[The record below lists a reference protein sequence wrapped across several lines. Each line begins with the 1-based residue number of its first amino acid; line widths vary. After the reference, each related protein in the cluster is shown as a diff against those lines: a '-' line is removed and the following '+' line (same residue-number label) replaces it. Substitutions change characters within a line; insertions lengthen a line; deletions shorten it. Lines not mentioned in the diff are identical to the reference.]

1 MLKTMR
7 SQPFLRVA
15 SASALLSTSRGFS
28 NFAPLTRGVDGL
40 SVSGIISQR
49 NSNSWT
55 IISTNTLAPKVA
67 LFSTKNIPGTDD
79 DTGTAA
85 AAAAANNDEII
96 NKKENEDDGVSVS
109 SSEKQEF
116 ASSYHAPVMYKEC
129 IDAMMKRSH
138 TEGSSKKNKYKN
150 KSKVGKKEK
159 RKGKVSIEEDKKE
172 KDSARAS
179 GSGSGRPK
187 IYVDGTLGGGG
198 HSQCLL
204 QNISPGDIL
213 LGCDVDPSALAT
225 ASTRLR
231 EYIVND
237 NDDGSSSSSRGR
249 GDKPIFIPV
258 QSNFRD
264 LFDNVKDLTHPLSG
278 EKLFYSNNQANEG
291 EQGDFIGVDGILL
304 DLGVSSHQIDNA
316 ERGFAF
322 MKDGPL
328 DMRMWGGQW
337 DNQVNESQVDSD
349 DDDTNSDG
357 FKFVQNKKN
366 DGGGMTAADICN
378 AFTDDEISRILK
390 VYSDEPRAWKIAQA
404 IVRSRP
410 LKTTGDLKEAVAMV
424 TPEFAK
430 KGRRMGRTAT
440 LARVFQALRIV
451 VNDEDAVLRD
461 AFEEMAPSLVKKGGR
476 LVVLAYH
483 SMEDRAAKRV
493 MRDGTVD
500 GSKRYGSS
508 IQKDMFGNEIVSDD
522 GSSRPWKTLGKK
534 MKATQEEVEVNSRA
548 RSATLR
554 VAERL

>member
-1 MLKTMR
+1 MR

-28 NFAPLTRGVDGL
+28 NFAPLTLTRGVDGL

-55 IISTNTLAPKVA
+55 IISTNTLAPKLA

-79 DTGTAA
+79 DTGI

-179 GSGSGRPK
+179 GSGSGSGRPK

-237 NDDGSSSSSRGR
+237 NDNDDGSSSSSSRGR

-316 ERGFAF
+316 ERG
-322 MKDGPL
+322 
-328 DMRMWGGQW
+328 
-337 DNQVNESQVDSD
+337 
-349 DDDTNSDG
+349 
-357 FKFVQNKKN
+357 
-366 DGGGMTAADICN
+366 
-378 AFTDDEISRILK
+378 
-390 VYSDEPRAWKIAQA
+390 
-404 IVRSRP
+404 
-410 LKTTGDLKEAVAMV
+410 
-424 TPEFAK
+424 
-430 KGRRMGRTAT
+430 
-440 LARVFQALRIV
+440 
-451 VNDEDAVLRD
+451 
-461 AFEEMAPSLVKKGGR
+461 
-476 LVVLAYH
+476 
-483 SMEDRAAKRV
+483 
-493 MRDGTVD
+493 
-500 GSKRYGSS
+500 
-508 IQKDMFGNEIVSDD
+508 
-522 GSSRPWKTLGKK
+522 
-534 MKATQEEVEVNSRA
+534 
-548 RSATLR
+548 
-554 VAERL
+554 